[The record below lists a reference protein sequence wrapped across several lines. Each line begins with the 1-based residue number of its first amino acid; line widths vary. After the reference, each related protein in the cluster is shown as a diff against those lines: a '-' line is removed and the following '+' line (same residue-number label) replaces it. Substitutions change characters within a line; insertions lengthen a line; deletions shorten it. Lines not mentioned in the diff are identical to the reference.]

1 MVTHFQKRKTKALD
15 DKRAETLTE
24 FKVDTLVTLLSV
36 IRAEALMHTPAAS
49 LTDVEIE
56 TLGET
61 VVKNTERWLWANFVR
76 PKMGGS

>member
-1 MVTHFQKRKTKALD
+1 MKTKALD
-15 DKRAETLTE
+15 DKLAETLTE
-24 FKVDTLVTLLSV
+24 IKVDTLVTLISE
-36 IRAEALMHTPAAS
+36 IRAKALMHTLAAR

-61 VVKNTERWLWANFVR
+61 VPENTQRWLWANFVR

>member
-1 MVTHFQKRKTKALD
+1 MD
-15 DKRAETLTE
+15 DKLAETLTE

-61 VVKNTERWLWANFVR
+61 VVKNTERWLWASFVR
-76 PKMGGS
+76 PKMGAS

>member
-1 MVTHFQKRKTKALD
+1 MKTKALD
-15 DKRAETLTE
+15 DKLAETLTE

-36 IRAEALMHTPAAS
+36 IRAEALLDTPAAR

-61 VVKNTERWLWANFVR
+61 VVKNTQRWLWANFSR